1 MNFYSQKLTSPH
13 SRFNGWSCESAD
25 ANQLYQKCYSVSL
38 YLAYSDVN
46 PVYIALN
53 CIINIFQKFKKNVC
67 VWQKINQSEFFVQ
80 ELQNQLIL
88 QSLLG
93 LNGSLVLQPSMDQ
106 QTVQQTV
113 QTIQQQS
120 VQTIQQQTVQSQTIQ
135 TVQQQTVQ
143 PQVQHT
149 IQSLQ
154 PQIQQQTVQQT
165 IQHQTVNALQQPMQ
179 IVQPQPI
186 HSLHSQVST

>member
-1 MNFYSQKLTSPH
+1 MLQRSGGLKLTLGEDGRLVLQHDPT
-13 SRFNGWSCESAD
+13 
-25 ANQLYQKCYSVSL
+25 L
-38 YLAYSDVN
+38 N
-46 PVYIALN
+46 PDL
-53 CIINIFQKFKKNVC
+53 
-67 VWQKINQSEFFVQ
+67 QSQ
-80 ELQNQLIL
+80 IIL

-93 LNGSLVLQPSMDQ
+93 LNGGLVLQPSMDQ

-165 IQHQTVNALQQPMQ
+165 IQVCLWQL
-179 IVQPQPI
+179 I
-186 HSLHSQVST
+186 